1 MELRG
6 IKKRVL
12 EAPPLKRAR
21 VGRNNNRSKRGL
33 TPLGWARVG
42 KKA

>member
-21 VGRNNNRSKRGL
+21 VG
-33 TPLGWARVG
+33 